1 MRGGI
6 ANLSLR
12 GCLIDPREE
21 HSFRRGERVE
31 MTFCVRQLPVRVQ
44 GAVRQVCADR
54 SVGVEFML
62 LNERGKRQLGE
73 LIGELAEILEER
85 THGLRT
91 EKK

>member
-1 MRGGI
+1 M
-6 ANLSLR
+6 
-12 GCLIDPREE
+12 
-21 HSFRRGERVE
+21 E